1 MVVRVAEQAKRS
13 GAERIIIA
21 TDCPEILD
29 RVTCEGFE
37 ARLTRADHP
46 SGTDRIAEIV
56 MQLQA
61 EPEQI
66 IVNVQGDEPFI
77 DPRLIGEVAQAL
89 DKDPSASVSTAASPI
104 GDRELMGNPNIVKV
118 VTSSRGH
125 ALYFSRA
132 PIPFQRDLWPNLAAI
147 SAVKERPLAAGLMRH
162 IGIYA
167 YRASGLETF
176 VTWPSCPIEQSEQ
189 LEQLRWLWNGHTI
202 AVHPTAEMPHGGIDT
217 PEDLVEARKYWASLK
232 S

>member
-104 GDRELMGNPNIVKV
+104 GDRELMGNP
-118 VTSSRGH
+118 SEEFH
-125 ALYFSRA
+125 
-132 PIPFQRDLWPNLAAI
+132 
-147 SAVKERPLAAGLMRH
+147 RP
-162 IGIYA
+162 
-167 YRASGLETF
+167 
-176 VTWPSCPIEQSEQ
+176 CP
-189 LEQLRWLWNGHTI
+189 
-202 AVHPTAEMPHGGIDT
+202 
-217 PEDLVEARKYWASLK
+217 
-232 S
+232 